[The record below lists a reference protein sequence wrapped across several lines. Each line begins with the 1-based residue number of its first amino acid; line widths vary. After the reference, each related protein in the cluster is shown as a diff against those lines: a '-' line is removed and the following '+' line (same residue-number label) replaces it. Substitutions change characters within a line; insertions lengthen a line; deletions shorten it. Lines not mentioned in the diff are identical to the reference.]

1 LSAVRSD
8 EELLRDFSI
17 ALTGRIRLGDLV
29 LQGAQ
34 MLMLLI
40 LCRQHEPPRRIL
52 ATIV

>member
-1 LSAVRSD
+1 MKKPSSCSASAPTPILSAVRSD

-34 MLMLLI
+34 MLMFLI
-40 LCRQHEPPRRIL
+40 
-52 ATIV
+52 